1 MTENAKSSA
10 AVWNSKIAGKIAVT
24 KFSAWAPGLGAF
36 AQNPAAWHEWAE
48 NRRSIDMTFESP
60 GIPFADPLLRRRL
73 SQLTKMTVQTV
84 HDVLPDAADAKMVFS
99 SFRGEIAR
107 QFSINKRL
115 IEEHSVMPAAFSL
128 SVFNAPPAMASII
141 LGLQSGYTA
150 VYPAEDSILSA
161 IAAASAAIA
170 SGAEQRVVFVYA
182 DECIPELYRALRPQ
196 EPALAFAVVLS
207 ASGASN
213 SAQEDIPLL
222 SVLPEKNAAS
232 FSPSDFLKRLISPC

>member
-1 MTENAKSSA
+1 MTENAKSAA
-10 AVWNSKIAGKIAVT
+10 AVWNPKIAEKIAVT

-48 NRRSIDMTFESP
+48 NRRSIDMTAESP
-60 GIPFADPLLRRRL
+60 AIPFADPLLRRRL
-73 SQLTKMTVQTV
+73 SQLTKMTVQIV

-107 QFSINKRL
+107 QFSINKML
-115 IEEHSVMPAAFSL
+115 IEEHSVMPASFSL

-141 LGLQSGYTA
+141 LGLQSGYSA

-182 DECIPELYRALRPQ
+182 DECIPELYGTLRPQ

-207 ASGASN
+207 ASDASGGEQGAV
-213 SAQEDIPLL
+213 PLL
-222 SVLPEKNAAS
+222 SVLPEKHAGS
-232 FSPSDFLKRLISPC
+232 FSPADFLKRLILLC